1 MTDKELFALCSGD
14 ENLITPDAVV
24 IDTSVFDELLA
35 KARAVFQ
42 AFPDVSE
49 VVYRDWQPAY
59 ELVMDGDGED
69 WQPGYDQETEDP
81 QPVFVDGEDPY
92 YAYVPGGEGWSWKPN
107 WVFSKVE
114 VSRPH
119 PMGTQVRLVWYTKHS
134 DADMWCDLYLANQEA
149 V

>member
-1 MTDKELFALCSGD
+1 MADKEIFALHSGD

-42 AFPDVSE
+42 EFPDVSE
-49 VVYRDWQPAY
+49 VVYRDWQPPCD
-59 ELVMDGDGED
+59 LVRDGADED
-69 WQPGYDQETEDP
+69 WQSDYAQETEDP

-92 YAYVPGGEGWSWKPN
+92 YAYEPGGEGWSWKPN
-107 WVFSKVE
+107 WIFSKVE

-119 PMGTQVRLVWYTKHS
+119 AIGTQLRLVWYTKHS
-134 DADMWCDLYLANQEA
+134 DHDMWCDLYLANQEA
-149 V
+149 A